1 MVLINSMWGVIM
13 RERKEIN
20 IRMGDQIRMVRE
32 QAGLTQEQFGA
43 LVSLGPKNVSD
54 IERGI
59 AGISVSTLKRICER
73 MYVSSDRILFGERE
87 FNETDHLV
95 ERLDRLSGWDYV
107 LLDSFL
113 NQVFYLFGMLRK

>member
-1 MVLINSMWGVIM
+1 MWGVIM

-107 LLDSFL
+107 LLESFL